1 MIRTMIVD
9 DSGVVRAL
17 IQGILK
23 NDGRFDVVGFADNGE
38 RAIRRNEELTPELI
52 LMDLKMPIMDGIE
65 ASKKIMSV
73 SSPTIV
79 AFTSEDD
86 AETGYR
92 CLEAGAVDII
102 KKPAVDKMEESLLN
116 FFCDRLA
123 QIVMSRKKT
132 NGDNTETNFAERES
146 DESEEKKESTEAN
159 VDTNASNDNIL
170 QPKETFN
177 AVQIS
182 DWIRHDYKMIVM
194 GSSTGGPS
202 TLLEIIK
209 NMGPNFPLPVAI
221 TQHIDAGFDEQLA
234 HWLST
239 NTGCTVKLA
248 EDGEKARSGIFY
260 IAPAQK
266 HLVIKKDA
274 SGESVCQFS
283 LDDSEAIHFLKPA
296 VDKLFTSASEIFG
309 RKLIAVLLTGM
320 GRDGDEG
327 CASVKE
333 KGGYTICEDEASC
346 VVYGMPR
353 AAIENGHAI
362 AVKALADIVPHIR
375 EIIGQ

>member
-1 MIRTMIVD
+1 MIRTLIVD
-9 DSGVVRAL
+9 DSSIVRAL

-38 RAIRRNEELTPELI
+38 RAIRRNEELSPELI

-73 SSPTIV
+73 SSPAIV

-102 KKPAVDKMEESLLN
+102 KKPVVDEMEDSLQN

-123 QIVMSRKKT
+123 QIVMSRRKT
-132 NGDNTETNFAERES
+132 NEDITEKNIP
-146 DESEEKKESTEAN
+146 DQKSEEKKSGPETS
-159 VDTNASNDNIL
+159 VDKTSSGDNTSPI
-170 QPKETFN
+170 KETFT
-177 AVQIS
+177 ATQIS
-182 DWIRHDYKMIVM
+182 NWIRHDYKMIVM

-209 NMGPNFPLPVAI
+209 NMGPDFPLPVAI

-234 HWLST
+234 QWLST
-239 NTGCTVKLA
+239 NTGCNVKLA
-248 EDGEKARSGIFY
+248 EEGEKAHSGIFY
-260 IAPAQK
+260 VAPAQK
-266 HLVIKKDA
+266 HLVIKNDP

-296 VDKLFTSASEIFG
+296 VDKLFTSAAEIFG

-320 GRDGDEG
+320 GRDGDAG

>member
-132 NGDNTETNFAERES
+132 NGDNTETNIAERKS
-146 DESEEKKESTEAN
+146 DEYEEKKRE
-159 VDTNASNDNIL
+159 
-170 QPKETFN
+170 
-177 AVQIS
+177 
-182 DWIRHDYKMIVM
+182 H
-194 GSSTGGPS
+194 
-202 TLLEIIK
+202 
-209 NMGPNFPLPVAI
+209 
-221 TQHIDAGFDEQLA
+221 
-234 HWLST
+234 
-239 NTGCTVKLA
+239 
-248 EDGEKARSGIFY
+248 RS
-260 IAPAQK
+260 Q
-266 HLVIKKDA
+266 
-274 SGESVCQFS
+274 
-283 LDDSEAIHFLKPA
+283 
-296 VDKLFTSASEIFG
+296 
-309 RKLIAVLLTGM
+309 R
-320 GRDGDEG
+320 
-327 CASVKE
+327 
-333 KGGYTICEDEASC
+333 
-346 VVYGMPR
+346 
-353 AAIENGHAI
+353 
-362 AVKALADIVPHIR
+362 
-375 EIIGQ
+375 